1 MYLQFSF
8 FLWKSQKSLKLLVI
22 TSFTVPD
29 TSARLTL
36 RFLSNGVDTC
46 GRTKRHSGVDGNL
59 LGLVGLQAYVSEER
73 TMCYRKSTH
82 TFV

>member
-8 FLWKSQKSLKLLVI
+8 FLWESQKSLKLFVI
-22 TSFTVPD
+22 TSFIFPD

-36 RFLSNGVDTC
+36 RFLPNGVDAC

-59 LGLVGLQAYVSEER
+59 LGLVGLQANVSEER
-73 TMCYRKSTH
+73 TMCYMKSTH
-82 TFV
+82 MLV